1 MAGVKGT
8 KHLTEEEFNNIKS
21 LKNAGISNSM
31 IAKVIKRSNHIINE
45 IGKIETFDE
54 FREFQRARREEYRTR
69 KEAENHIEVQ
79 PLPSSSLF
87 LQESEAFNIPKE
99 DRVPEV
105 DKDSQKLLN
114 RLDNIQLALNRL
126 VELEEARQGVEKH
139 NAWRFG
145 RSR

>member
-69 KEAENHIEVQ
+69 KEAEIILKYSLCLVHLYFFKSLKLLIYPKKIEY
-79 PLPSSSLF
+79 
-87 LQESEAFNIPKE
+87 
-99 DRVPEV
+99 
-105 DKDSQKLLN
+105 QKLIRILRN
-114 RLDNIQLALNRL
+114 Y
-126 VELEEARQGVEKH
+126 
-139 NAWRFG
+139 
-145 RSR
+145 